1 MLASQQSRLQRASF
15 PEEVGVD
22 SAVLQNF
29 FDDLKESGYGFKNI
43 MIGRHG
49 KIVAECTKYP
59 YPQHMPH
66 TMFSMSKP
74 VTAIAIGFAVHEGLL
89 RLDTTLG
96 QLFGD
101 TYSEK
106 TLRKVKDITVRHLL
120 TMTAGIFPS
129 VIENKEKGEW
139 LENFFKSH
147 RAAKPDKRFKYISEN
162 TYVLGRMLAKVS
174 GQTISEYLR
183 PRLFEP
189 LGIDFTFWE
198 KDKLGFD
205 GGGWGLYLTIEDMAK
220 LSQCLLQNGEFNGI
234 QVIPAEWVK
243 EMTTP
248 HRHDM
253 YGLDSQNLGY
263 GYNVWCGRE
272 DGYYRLEGFYSQ
284 FAFLYPRENAFF
296 VITCGDITHK
306 TVYDLVDK
314 HFPGA
319 FKDNLTPP
327 SEEVTEKLRETI
339 NSFSYNILPVAPRNF
354 EIEKAVSGNTYRT
367 FPNKNN
373 TMLPIS
379 AVFMLASK
387 PSYLNNIKFAFN
399 EKYGELFW
407 EEKNAGENK
416 ICINFD
422 GTRRMS
428 KVMFGDMPV
437 HILAYGAWQPDS
449 TLKVQM
455 FFIEIPE
462 VRTWV
467 VRFGKNKI
475 NVRSSL
481 WPNLYKML
489 DNKYRFE
496 GFRTNVVLDT
506 VAKLA
511 NSVGN
516 LIFVPPRFS
525 GRLTDKK

>member
-1 MLASQQSRLQRASF
+1 MLDTQQSKLERAVF

-22 SAVLQNF
+22 SVELQGF

-43 MIGRHG
+43 MIGRNG
-49 KIVAECTKYP
+49 KVVAECTKFP

-74 VTAIAIGFAVHEGLL
+74 ITAIAIGLAIHEGLL
-89 RLDTTLG
+89 RLDTTIGELYS
-96 QLFGD
+96 D

-106 TLRKVKDITVRHLL
+106 ALRKVKDITVKHLL

-129 VIENKEKGEW
+129 VIENKEKGDW

-147 RAAKPDKRFKYISEN
+147 RGAKPDERFKYISEN

-174 GQTISEYLR
+174 GQTISEYLC
-183 PRLFEP
+183 PRFFEP
-189 LGIDFTFWE
+189 LGINFTFWE
-198 KDKLGFD
+198 KDKLGYD

-220 LSQCLLQNGEFNGI
+220 ISQCLLQNGEFNGK

-253 YGLDSQNLGY
+253 YGLDSQNMGY

-272 DGYYRLEGFYSQ
+272 DGYCRLEGFYSQ

-314 HFPGA
+314 HFPKA
-319 FKDNLTPP
+319 FRDDLTSP
-327 SEEVTEKLRETI
+327 SAEVTEKLNETI
-339 NSFSYNILPVAPRNF
+339 NSFSFDVLPVSERNTAM
-354 EIEKAVSGNTYRT
+354 EESISGNTYKIL
-367 FPNKNN
+367 PNKNN

-379 AVFMLASK
+379 AVFMLAAR
-387 PSYLNNIKFAFN
+387 PSYLNNVKFDCKN
-399 EKYGELFW
+399 SYGEITW
-407 EEKNAGENK
+407 EEKNAGTNT
-416 ICINFD
+416 ICVNFD
-422 GTRRMS
+422 GKRRLS

-437 HILAYGAWQPDS
+437 NVLAYGAWQPDS

-455 FFIEIPE
+455 FFVEIPE

-467 VRFGKNKI
+467 IKFSKNKI
-475 NVRSSL
+475 KVKNSL

-496 GFRTNVVLDT
+496 GFKTNAVLDT
-506 VAKLA
+506 VAKIV
-511 NSVGN
+511 NVVGN
-516 LIFVPPRFS
+516 LLFVPPRFS
-525 GRLTDKK
+525 GKLIDKK